1 MAAPQRPCRLPAALL
16 ALSSLT
22 LAPASG
28 QGGGFRESTQVTAV
42 EIPVQVV
49 RDGEPVRGLAA
60 GDFEV
65 YEGDRRQPVT
75 GFDVVDLTAAAA
87 AAGAAPSAAASPPVP
102 AAARRHFLLLFDLA
116 YAEPKSILKAQQAAG
131 DVMVK
136 NLTPSDLVAVA
147 RYSPADGTHLIL
159 NFTADRRQIG
169 EALQRIGV
177 PTLSDRTADPLRLI
191 FDFYANP
198 NNVPGAS
205 EAASSNP
212 AAATRAALRSLAL
225 EYLEKLQ
232 RASERASREQQTA
245 RAGAMTRALDDLA
258 RLMAGVSGRK
268 QVVYFSEGFDS
279 AILQGVESKQERDE
293 MASQAM
299 TGDNYKVDSDRL
311 FGNTRETNRTA
322 RMLES
327 FRRADCVIQA
337 VDIGGL
343 RGASEPAGVKP
354 SDQTMGYTRPSGEAV
369 LFQMAH
375 DTGGELYRNFNDLGA
390 AMQQLMHKTS
400 VTYLLTIQPEGI
412 RTDGAYHPLRVE
424 LRNAPRGTRVT
435 FRPGYYA
442 PRPYGKQSGVERALT
457 AANELMSGGT
467 SGAGA
472 IAATVLAAPFRAGE
486 KAYVPVLIDVDG
498 ASLLAGAPAAGAAAG
513 TPEPAA
519 GVPAVAARLPAVS
532 GDVAASAAVPAG
544 QLPAEIYVYAMDR
557 SGVVG
562 DYLVQTLALDL
573 AKVGPQLRQGGLKFF
588 GHLELAPGDYTLRV
602 LVRNG
607 TTGAVGARVSP
618 LAVPDFGGGKPV
630 LLAPFLHEPPGRWLL
645 VRELPRGQLGDAPY
659 PFMAGDQPFVPASRP
674 ALVPGQEA
682 ALSLVG
688 WNWGAG
694 DIDARARI
702 LSPEGRDAGAA
713 RLELKGREAESEGSP
728 ERIEVTFRPPAALPP
743 GEYQLA
749 VTVTGA
755 GGSRTAAVPFSIL
768 ARPPGS
774 A

>member
-1 MAAPQRPCRLPAALL
+1 MPAPRRRCRLPAALL

-49 RDGEPVRGLAA
+49 RDDEPVRGLAA
-60 GDFEV
+60 EDFEV

-75 GFDVVDLTAAAA
+75 GFDVVDLSAAAA
-87 AAGAAPSAAASPPVP
+87 ASGAAPAGAASPPVPMP

-116 YAEPKSILKAQQAAG
+116 NSEAKSILKAQQAAG
-131 DVMVK
+131 DVMVR

-159 NFTADRRQIG
+159 NFTADRSQIG

-191 FDFYANP
+191 FDFYSRLD
-198 NNVPGAS
+198 NVPGSATATNPRAS
-205 EAASSNP
+205 M
-212 AAATRAALRSLAL
+212 RAELQAMAL

-245 RAGAMTRALDDLA
+245 RVGAMTRALDDLA

-279 AILQGVESKQERDE
+279 AILQGVDSKQERDE

-299 TGDNYKVDSDRL
+299 SGDNYKVDSDRL

-400 VTYLLTIQPEGI
+400 VTYLLTIQPAGLHA
-412 RTDGAYHPLRVE
+412 DGAYHPLRVE

-442 PRPYGKQSGVERALT
+442 PRPYRLQSGAERALT
-457 AANELMSGGT
+457 AADELMSGAKG
-467 SGAGA
+467 GAGA
-472 IAATVLAAPFRAGE
+472 VAATVLAAPFRAGE

-513 TPEPAA
+513 SA
-519 GVPAVAARLPAVS
+519 GAPAVTASLPPVS
-532 GDVAASAAVPAG
+532 GGAAAPAG

-557 SGVVG
+557 GGVVG

-607 TTGAVGARVSP
+607 TTGAAGARVAP

-688 WNWGAG
+688 WNWGPG

-728 ERIEVTFRPPAALPP
+728 ERIEVVFRPPAALPP
-743 GEYQLA
+743 GDYQLA